1 MKLHELILS
10 VFIVA
15 LISFVS
21 CEKEEEF
28 IKVTDISININS
40 VIIVEGDTLMINAM
54 VVPSNASNK
63 NLSWSSS
70 NDNIV
75 TVDNSG
81 LISAKNVG
89 EATITVSTQDGNR
102 SAVVSIKVIE
112 SWISL
117 SQNVIESSLNGG
129 TYEVSLGSSSAWSIV
144 SIPQWVTVS
153 PTIGGTTGLDSTK
166 VNIEVSRFVGT
177 SLNRSG
183 DIIFKLNNRNR
194 TDTLKVNQHNY
205 QLSDGDYVKV
215 QNSTAG
221 DGIDLVFL
229 GDGYTI
235 EDVVAGKFN
244 DNLYEAIDHFFDIEP
259 YRAYRNYFDVYI
271 VYAFSEDSGISDIE
285 TTKKTKFSA
294 KYESATSTRMS
305 IDHTAVF
312 EYAEKAPLSADLTE
326 TQITVITNSFRYA
339 GTNWSYSD
347 GMSISGVPVSNLSY
361 PNDFRGLVQHEAG
374 GHGFGQLADEYTEN
388 GSTIPESD
396 KEELQKWQAW
406 GFFENVD
413 ITNRPEDVLWKHL
426 INDPAYSY
434 VGIHE
439 GGYYYA
445 KGVWRSEPVSLMTDN
460 IRYINAQGRDQ
471 IVKRIK
477 QLAGET
483 YSYEEFKRKDVRET
497 QALTRSVT
505 ITTDESL
512 KLPSPIL
519 IEVK

>member
-40 VIIVEGDTLMINAM
+40 VIIVEGDTLMINAL

-89 EATITVSTQDGNR
+89 EATITVSTQDGNS

-117 SQNVIESSLNGG
+117 SQIVIESSLNGG

-183 DIIFKLNNRNR
+183 DIIFNLI
-194 TDTLKVNQHNY
+194 TEI
-205 QLSDGDYVKV
+205 V
-215 QNSTAG
+215 Q
-221 DGIDLVFL
+221 
-229 GDGYTI
+229 
-235 EDVVAGKFN
+235 
-244 DNLYEAIDHFFDIEP
+244 
-259 YRAYRNYFDVYI
+259 
-271 VYAFSEDSGISDIE
+271 
-285 TTKKTKFSA
+285 
-294 KYESATSTRMS
+294 
-305 IDHTAVF
+305 
-312 EYAEKAPLSADLTE
+312 
-326 TQITVITNSFRYA
+326 
-339 GTNWSYSD
+339 
-347 GMSISGVPVSNLSY
+347 
-361 PNDFRGLVQHEAG
+361 
-374 GHGFGQLADEYTEN
+374 
-388 GSTIPESD
+388 
-396 KEELQKWQAW
+396 
-406 GFFENVD
+406 
-413 ITNRPEDVLWKHL
+413 
-426 INDPAYSY
+426 
-434 VGIHE
+434 IHS
-439 GGYYYA
+439 
-445 KGVWRSEPVSLMTDN
+445 K
-460 IRYINAQGRDQ
+460 
-471 IVKRIK
+471 
-477 QLAGET
+477 
-483 YSYEEFKRKDVRET
+483 
-497 QALTRSVT
+497 
-505 ITTDESL
+505 
-512 KLPSPIL
+512 
-519 IEVK
+519 

>member
-40 VIIVEGDTLMINAM
+40 VIIVEGDTLMINAL

-89 EATITVSTQDGNR
+89 EATITVSTQDGNS

-183 DIIFKLNNRNR
+183 DIIFNLI
-194 TDTLKVNQHNY
+194 TEI
-205 QLSDGDYVKV
+205 V
-215 QNSTAG
+215 Q
-221 DGIDLVFL
+221 
-229 GDGYTI
+229 
-235 EDVVAGKFN
+235 
-244 DNLYEAIDHFFDIEP
+244 
-259 YRAYRNYFDVYI
+259 
-271 VYAFSEDSGISDIE
+271 
-285 TTKKTKFSA
+285 
-294 KYESATSTRMS
+294 
-305 IDHTAVF
+305 
-312 EYAEKAPLSADLTE
+312 
-326 TQITVITNSFRYA
+326 
-339 GTNWSYSD
+339 
-347 GMSISGVPVSNLSY
+347 
-361 PNDFRGLVQHEAG
+361 
-374 GHGFGQLADEYTEN
+374 
-388 GSTIPESD
+388 
-396 KEELQKWQAW
+396 
-406 GFFENVD
+406 
-413 ITNRPEDVLWKHL
+413 
-426 INDPAYSY
+426 
-434 VGIHE
+434 IHS
-439 GGYYYA
+439 
-445 KGVWRSEPVSLMTDN
+445 K
-460 IRYINAQGRDQ
+460 
-471 IVKRIK
+471 
-477 QLAGET
+477 
-483 YSYEEFKRKDVRET
+483 
-497 QALTRSVT
+497 
-505 ITTDESL
+505 
-512 KLPSPIL
+512 
-519 IEVK
+519 

>member
-183 DIIFKLNNRNR
+183 DIIFNLI
-194 TDTLKVNQHNY
+194 TEI
-205 QLSDGDYVKV
+205 V
-215 QNSTAG
+215 Q
-221 DGIDLVFL
+221 
-229 GDGYTI
+229 
-235 EDVVAGKFN
+235 
-244 DNLYEAIDHFFDIEP
+244 
-259 YRAYRNYFDVYI
+259 
-271 VYAFSEDSGISDIE
+271 
-285 TTKKTKFSA
+285 
-294 KYESATSTRMS
+294 
-305 IDHTAVF
+305 
-312 EYAEKAPLSADLTE
+312 
-326 TQITVITNSFRYA
+326 
-339 GTNWSYSD
+339 
-347 GMSISGVPVSNLSY
+347 
-361 PNDFRGLVQHEAG
+361 
-374 GHGFGQLADEYTEN
+374 
-388 GSTIPESD
+388 
-396 KEELQKWQAW
+396 
-406 GFFENVD
+406 
-413 ITNRPEDVLWKHL
+413 
-426 INDPAYSY
+426 
-434 VGIHE
+434 IHS
-439 GGYYYA
+439 
-445 KGVWRSEPVSLMTDN
+445 K
-460 IRYINAQGRDQ
+460 
-471 IVKRIK
+471 
-477 QLAGET
+477 
-483 YSYEEFKRKDVRET
+483 
-497 QALTRSVT
+497 
-505 ITTDESL
+505 
-512 KLPSPIL
+512 
-519 IEVK
+519 